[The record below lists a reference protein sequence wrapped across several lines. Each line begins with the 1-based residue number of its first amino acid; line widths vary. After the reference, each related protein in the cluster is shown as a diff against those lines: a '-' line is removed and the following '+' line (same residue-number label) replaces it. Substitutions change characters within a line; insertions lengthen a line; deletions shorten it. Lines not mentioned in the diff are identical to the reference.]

1 MNSLKRRLEIGI
13 HILPLPLDKEYKIEE
28 LFDSSLTG
36 STIEKIDSS
45 GNFRYKETV
54 LFENNEFSI
63 SNEYKI
69 LKPFEV
75 IRLNLKRPI
84 VIDWHISFKSNS
96 CVKTKELKIFDTYN
110 KEKALQLMQLS
121 SLVYDNEEDIKSKIF
136 NQYKFDDFFYF
147 SKQSHKDLM
156 KKGFFK
162 LFSTF
167 FRSKTNIVD
176 LQFMKLS
183 KYDETI
189 NKDIITIIFQGSQ
202 EPEDWMTNIS
212 VKRVNF
218 FDREE
223 VHNGFYDSLKLFL
236 KTVKNKEFS
245 TKDKKTYIFE
255 KDISFINEK
264 CKIILSGHS
273 LGGAVATLVGCYF
286 HDLGIKKENMSIY
299 TFGAPPVGCEEFCT
313 KYRKKLDLYRVVN
326 ENDIVPKIEK
336 ITNLRHLGETIV
348 LESNEQEIHSCADY
362 IDNLIDD
369 LNN

>member
-1 MNSLKRRLEIGI
+1 MNSLKRELKIGV
-13 HILPLPLDKEYKIEE
+13 HILSLPLDKEYKLEE

-36 STIEKIDSS
+36 STIEKIDKS
-45 GNFRYKETV
+45 GSFINKEIV
-54 LFENNEFSI
+54 LFNNNEFKVS
-63 SNEYKI
+63 SEYKI
-69 LKPFEV
+69 LKPLEV

-84 VIDWHISFKSNS
+84 VIDWHIVFKSNS
-96 CVKTKELKIFDTYN
+96 CIKKEELKMSDTYN
-110 KEKALQLMQLS
+110 KQKALQLMQLS
-121 SLVYDNEEDIKSKIF
+121 SLVYDEEEDIKAKIF
-136 NQYKFDDFFYF
+136 NRYKFDDFFYF
-147 SKQSHKDLM
+147 SKQSHKNM
-156 KKGFFK
+156 MNKGFFK
-162 LFSTF
+162 LFYTF
-167 FRSKTNIVD
+167 FKSKTNIVD

-212 VKRVNF
+212 VKRANY
-218 FDREE
+218 FDKEE
-223 VHNGFYDSLKLFL
+223 VHQGFYDSLKLFL

-245 TKDKKTYIFE
+245 TKDKKAYMFH
-255 KDISFINEK
+255 KDIDFINK
-264 CKIILSGHS
+264 NCKIILSGHS
-273 LGGAVATLVGCYF
+273 LGGAVATLVGCHF

-326 ENDIVPKIEK
+326 ENDIVPKIDK
-336 ITNLRHLGETIV
+336 ITNLKHLGEIIV